1 MHHVPVPAL
10 DAGEDLRGEQQVTA
24 ARPCRCADH
33 RHAVEFGAG
42 RQPPRLVRGENRRLH
57 VVRRE
62 PGDHLSYVGLYA
74 SDVRGNARRHLQD
87 AQRRSLTTAD
97 GMGLDDGVRRPGT
110 GTGL

>member
-1 MHHVPVPAL
+1 M
-10 DAGEDLRGEQQVTA
+10 R
-24 ARPCRCADH
+24 
-33 RHAVEFGAG
+33 
-42 RQPPRLVRGENRRLH
+42 RQ
-57 VVRRE
+57 